1 MTSSDDR
8 PWPVYVGIDGS
19 ATALEAC
26 AWVARY
32 AADENIP
39 VTLVHAIP
47 NTEWFPGSTAGSDGR
62 ELFEAFRST
71 GRDILVEAES
81 VVHRTASSV
90 DVETVLTRRPIAP
103 FMATISKWA
112 SLVVVG
118 SSSSDGT
125 VLGGETVRICDGA
138 QSAVMVF
145 RTPTAESKNGAL
157 PVEVGVDCSDRAEA
171 VLLTAFEYARSLRA
185 PLAVSHVLQAP
196 SGPHADSVDWS
207 ALKVEQGRWLFEVVE
222 QLGEKFDDVETSVRA
237 TVGSAARHLRERS
250 VHAQLL
256 VVGRRGR
263 CRGDRT
269 GFGGT
274 ERASSCGLP
283 RARRPLNGSVHETL
297 GVRQADRRR
306 ATGGVPISQCGG
318 QSDASS
324 ALPRIITA
332 AMAAPITSSP
342 AHISIAVWKP
352 SENASAA
359 E

>member
-185 PLAVSHVLQAP
+185 PLAVHHVLQAP

-263 CRGDRT
+263 CRGT
-269 GFGGT
+269 V
-274 ERASSCGLP
+274 P
-283 RARRPLNGSVHETL
+283 GSVGQNVLHHAGCPVL
-297 GVRQADRRR
+297 V
-306 ATGGVPISQCGG
+306 VP
-318 QSDASS
+318 
-324 ALPRIITA
+324 
-332 AMAAPITSSP
+332 
-342 AHISIAVWKP
+342 
-352 SENASAA
+352 
-359 E
+359 